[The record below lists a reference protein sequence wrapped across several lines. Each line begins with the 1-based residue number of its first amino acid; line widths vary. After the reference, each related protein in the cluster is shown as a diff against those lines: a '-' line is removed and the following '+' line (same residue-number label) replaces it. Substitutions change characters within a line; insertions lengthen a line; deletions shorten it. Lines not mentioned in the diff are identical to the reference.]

1 MSKLEQKLIEN
12 FGSYKD
18 FPKPGIVFCDI
29 LPILTKPDIFNELIK
44 NMTNADSIQESD
56 ALIAIDAR
64 GFIFGTAVAQLIKKP
79 LILARK
85 PGKLPGETL
94 SESYELEYGTNTL
107 CIQKNSIEPYKSFSI
122 IDDLLATG
130 GTAACVEKMLLKR
143 NKEVKNLSVVV
154 ELPFLKGREKLDCD
168 VQSVVKLD

>member
-1 MSKLEQKLIEN
+1 MSNLEQKLLEN

-18 FPKPGIVFCDI
+18 FPKTGIVFCDI
-29 LPILTKPDIFNELIK
+29 LPILTKPEIFNELIK
-44 NMTNADSIQESD
+44 NMSNAVSIQESD

-64 GFIFGTAVAQLIKKP
+64 GFIFGTAIAQFIKKP

-94 SESYELEYGTNTL
+94 ELSYDLEYGTNTL
-107 CIQKNSIEPYKSFSI
+107 CLQKRSIEPYKSFSI

-130 GTAACVEKMLLKR
+130 GTAACVEKMLLNE
-143 NKEVKNLSVVV
+143 NKEVKNLSIVV
-154 ELPFLKGREKLDCD
+154 ELPFLKGREKLNCE
-168 VQSVVKLD
+168 VRSIVKLD

>member
-1 MSKLEQKLIEN
+1 MYSKK
-12 FGSYKD
+12 
-18 FPKPGIVFCDI
+18 
-29 LPILTKPDIFNELIK
+29 
-44 NMTNADSIQESD
+44 
-56 ALIAIDAR
+56 
-64 GFIFGTAVAQLIKKP
+64 
-79 LILARK
+79 
-85 PGKLPGETL
+85 
-94 SESYELEYGTNTL
+94 
-107 CIQKNSIEPYKSFSI
+107 SIEPYKSFSI

>member
-1 MSKLEQKLIEN
+1 MSNLEQNLIDN

-29 LPILTKPDIFNELIK
+29 LPVLKDVNVFNELIES
-44 NMTNADSIQESD
+44 MSQSSFLSESD

-64 GFIFGTAVAQLIKKP
+64 GFIFGTAIATMIKKP

-85 PGKLPGETL
+85 PGKLPGEVL
-94 SESYELEYGTNTL
+94 EESYSLEYGSNTL
-107 CIQKNSIEPYKSFSI
+107 CIQKESIQEYKSFSI

-130 GTAACVEKMLLKR
+130 GTAKCVEKLLTDQSKIVR
-143 NKEVKNLSVVV
+143 GLSVVV
-154 ELPFLKGREKLDCD
+154 ELTALEGYKNLGCE
-168 VQSVVKLD
+168 VSSQVKLD

>member
-1 MSKLEQKLIEN
+1 MS
-12 FGSYKD
+12 
-18 FPKPGIVFCDI
+18 
-29 LPILTKPDIFNELIK
+29 
-44 NMTNADSIQESD
+44 NADLIQESD

-64 GFIFGTAVAQLIKKP
+64 GFIFGTAIAQFIKKP

-107 CIQKNSIEPYKSFSI
+107 CIQKKSIEPYKSFSI